1 MGYQRSSF
9 RVVHKNKKF
18 ESWREVNTEEKRI
31 PKQEKKILGGG
42 VARER
47 NGERRGETERQVEM
61 WRKKLICVWDSQNTI
76 IPGGPLKV
84 PSQTTTLNKT

>member
-1 MGYQRSSF
+1 M
-9 RVVHKNKKF
+9 
-18 ESWREVNTEEKRI
+18 
-31 PKQEKKILGGG
+31 LGGG
-42 VARER
+42 EARER

-76 IPGGPLKV
+76 IAGGPLKV